1 MKKTLEVLDEV
12 IAKILNTLVSTKF
25 WVMVVTVAIGA
36 ITVIQS
42 GGSIWEA
49 ILGALLI
56 ISGGTTYSVTKM
68 RQNLEYIRSNAGAG
82 RPPVLPPAISLPT
95 VESAPSA
102 PPLGFGTVVSPPVGV
117 DWTEFWNDVELVA
130 ERLQREVPGKQP
142 SFAKYEAI
150 QNVGRLY
157 KVSELDD
164 LYSYARAVYDSC
176 LAWWKEMAGF
186 DYLEAL
192 EKGVPKAYQN
202 PSCPTSDLTLWIRS
216 SNNPAALKLCI
227 QEIRNA
233 ARKLNQI
240 SAMYSWSEKDLEA
253 FWKRYPDDM
262 RTLSYVYN
270 TV

>member
-1 MKKTLEVLDEV
+1 MEKTLQALDEV
-12 IAKILNTLVSTKF
+12 IAKILNTLISTKF
-25 WVMVVTVAIGA
+25 WVMAITVAIGA

-68 RQNLEYIRSNAGAG
+68 RQNLEYIRSTG
-82 RPPVLPPAISLPT
+82 RPPATPPAISLPT
-95 VESAPSA
+95 VESTPSA
-102 PPLGFGTVVSPPVGV
+102 PPLGFGTVVSPPAGI

-130 ERLQREVPGKQP
+130 ERLQREVPGKQLL
-142 SFAKYEAI
+142 FAKYEAI

-157 KVSELDD
+157 TVSELDD

-176 LAWWKEMAGF
+176 LAWWKEIAGF
-186 DYLEAL
+186 SYLEAL
-192 EKGVPKAYQN
+192 EKGVPKEYQN

-216 SNNPAALKLCI
+216 SNNPVAFKFCV

-240 SAMYSWSEKDLEA
+240 SVMYSWSQRDLDT

-270 TV
+270 TI